1 MKQYDIDATLINY
14 IEEKIIPRYRFFDK
28 AHQEDHVRS
37 VIDRAMDMSAY
48 YEVNHNMLYAAAAYH
63 DVGLCEG
70 REEHHLASGRM
81 IRVDSRL
88 REWFSDDEIEVIAEA
103 AEDHRA
109 SATGEPRSIYG
120 RIVAE
125 ADRLIIPE
133 KVLRRTVQFGLSHY
147 PELPKEGHWERTVE
161 HLHEKYAEGGY
172 LRLWIPESDNARN
185 LAALRDIIRDKSLLR
200 KYFDS
205 IYAEETV

>member
-1 MKQYDIDATLINY
+1 MKQYDIDATLVDY
-14 IEEKIIPRYRFFDK
+14 IEENIIPQYRYFDK

-37 VIDRAMDMSAY
+37 VIDKAMEMAAY
-48 YEVNHNMLYAAAAYH
+48 YEVNRDMLYAAAAYH

-70 REEHHLASGRM
+70 RDVHHLASGRM
-81 IRVDSRL
+81 IRADRRL
-88 REWFSDDEIEVIAEA
+88 REWFSCDEIRIISEA

-109 SATGEPRSIYG
+109 SASGEPRSIYG

-133 KVLRRTVQFGLSHY
+133 NVLRRTVQFGLSHY
-147 PELPKEGHWERTVE
+147 PELPKEGIWERTVE

-172 LRLWIPESDNARN
+172 LRLWIPESENARS
-185 LAALRDIIRDKSLLR
+185 LAVLRDIIRDENLLR